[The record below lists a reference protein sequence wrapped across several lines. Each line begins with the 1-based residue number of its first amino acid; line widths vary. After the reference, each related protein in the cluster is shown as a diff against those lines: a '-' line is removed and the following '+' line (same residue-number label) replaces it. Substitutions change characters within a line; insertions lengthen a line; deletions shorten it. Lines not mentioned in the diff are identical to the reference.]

1 MNEKSGQYLDFRFF
15 YFFLCYSVR
24 RNAKYPPSAAFPS
37 PSGGVAPSAPP
48 LVRLRRPFGKP
59 PPLAAVKEWKLNEK
73 KKKLGRHE
81 RPIFGAPG
89 PPRSGRQLTP
99 PLAAIKKE
107 KKIWAPSAPQMVD
120 PFHEDSKYVFGFK
133 IGQRK
138 VVSIVNG
145 QNHRRTYHPV
155 RY

>member
-1 MNEKSGQYLDFRFF
+1 M
-15 YFFLCYSVR
+15 
-24 RNAKYPPSAAFPS
+24 APP
-37 PSGGVAPSAPP
+37 APP
-48 LVRLRRPFGKP
+48 LGVPVEVP
-59 PPLAAVKEWKLNEK
+59 AAPILEAAAIGGGERMETER

-81 RPIFGAPG
+81 RLIFGAPG

-99 PLAAIKKE
+99 PSAAIKKE
-107 KKIWAPSAPQMVD
+107 KKIWVPSAPQMVD